1 MADEIAAECELRKQT
16 EIHKLGKTGHVLG
29 SSQSQPVSDIDN
41 IKVKVTRQD
50 ASQHQGSMMDEFL
63 AFLRKYFPDFEKD
76 HLKFPRGFEFDRK
89 RIGDVDG
96 PTDTTGIPAGT
107 QKANEPRH

>member
-1 MADEIAAECELRKQT
+1 MADEIAAESELRKQT
-16 EIHKLGKTGHVLG
+16 EIHKLGKASLVLG
-29 SSQSQPVSDIDN
+29 SSQPVSDIDN

-96 PTDTTGIPAGT
+96 PTDTAL
-107 QKANEPRH
+107 